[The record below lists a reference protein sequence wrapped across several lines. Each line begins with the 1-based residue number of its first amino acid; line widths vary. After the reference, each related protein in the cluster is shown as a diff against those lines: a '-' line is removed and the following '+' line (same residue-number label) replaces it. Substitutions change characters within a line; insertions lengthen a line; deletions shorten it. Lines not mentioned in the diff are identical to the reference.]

1 MHWRD
6 ESEYKPWLRR
16 VIDAAADHA
25 VRRFHWLLGGLR
37 DFFYYVVTLPGLLLF
52 DWWERFRLADGWARF
67 HNVLMGLPALAVGA
81 VVIFTA
87 VQTSRKTQSSL
98 MQHYHRGAN
107 LAAEAN
113 DSRKALFLFTAM
125 RELDENSTFATF
137 EMARHYERLGKHDQA
152 STLLRQLTTL
162 GASGDPEAHR
172 WLARMLLRKTN
183 VPYSAELARRH
194 LKYALEVD
202 PTDAEANA
210 LMGQL
215 ALRQGDAEVA
225 HDFYTKAAKKDGQ
238 YNVGLA
244 RSMAALGKGR
254 EAEMIAFLAE
264 PYFRDRLR
272 INPNDQE
279 ARIRMSEIHAL
290 RGRHS
295 QAVATLREGLEL
307 PNAEGLS
314 DHLARLYT
322 AWGLSLP
329 ATSSERWRLWELA
342 FLADAKCPDLVR
354 TLLASGDRDERLRG
368 RVYDL
373 LDRLRENSKA
383 KTEADLMAMLL
394 ALSEGDEARAAVH
407 LDRAAASSK
416 KGDEMLA
423 DLARIRGLKLAL
435 ASQWVDLGLKKWP
448 DSNALKRVRGEL
460 LFTGGRY
467 AESLLELNSLA
478 PEAKDDP
485 TVHALLADAYT
496 KLGQTEE
503 AAEHRRRA
511 EPLLEVSKAGNGT
524 KR

>member
-1 MHWRD
+1 MHWRE
-6 ESEYKPWLRR
+6 ESEYRPWLRR
-16 VIDAAADHA
+16 VIDAAVDHA
-25 VRRFHWLLGGLR
+25 VRRFHWLLGFLR
-37 DFFYYVVTLPGLLLF
+37 DSFYYLVTLPGLLLF

-67 HNVLMGLPALAVGA
+67 RNVMLGLPALSIGAAAV
-81 VVIFTA
+81 FTA
-87 VQTSRKTQSSL
+87 VQVSRTSHGALLQ
-98 MQHYHRGAN
+98 QYHRGAN
-107 LAAEAN
+107 SAAEAN

-152 STLLRQLTTL
+152 STLLRQLTIL
-162 GASGDPEAHR
+162 GDSGDPEAHR
-172 WLARMLLRKTN
+172 WLARMLLKKSN

-194 LKYALEVD
+194 LKFALEVD

-210 LMGQL
+210 LMGQI

-225 HDFYTKAAKKDGQ
+225 HDYYSKAAKKDGQ

-244 RSMAALGKGR
+244 RSMAALGKGG

-329 ATSSERWRLWELA
+329 ATSPERWRLWELA

-354 TLLASGDRDERLRG
+354 TLLSAGDRDERLRG

-383 KTEADLMAMLL
+383 SSEADLMAMLL
-394 ALSEGDEARAAVH
+394 ALSEQDEARAAVH
-407 LDRAAASSK
+407 LDRAAASAK

-423 DLARIRGLKLAL
+423 DLARIRGLKLSL
-435 ASQWVDLGLKKWP
+435 ATQWVDLGLRKWP
-448 DSNALKRVRGEL
+448 DSNALKRVRAEF
-460 LFTGGRY
+460 LFTGGKY
-467 AESLLELNSLA
+467 AESLLELNSLTA
-478 PEAKDDP
+478 DAKDDP
-485 TVHALLADAYT
+485 TVHALLADAYS
-496 KLGQTEE
+496 KLGHTEQ